1 MIDLQ
6 KARKLTNEAT
16 SLAQQ
21 ILDAR
26 LQLKRLRQTHP
37 HPRLTIQ
44 SANAQLDNQVE
55 EMQQLDERLQQR
67 NDMIEKVKAAVKDGA
82 RDIERLRL
90 ERGEVEKQAK
100 ATKNEAADGRVVSLY
115 DWWVMFGSNFNET
128 LSSLRML

>member
-1 MIDLQ
+1 M
-6 KARKLTNEAT
+6 
-16 SLAQQ
+16 
-21 ILDAR
+21 
-26 LQLKRLRQTHP
+26 
-37 HPRLTIQ
+37 
-44 SANAQLDNQVE
+44 E